1 MKMKTRM
8 LLIAAVLVSCTAL
21 MIWLVVTAP
30 SEAEMELMKYADE
43 KEVSYDTYPE
53 SLVELME
60 RNPEA
65 EEFVQNYP
73 FREGKTVDLS
83 GYDVS
88 KGVPLFLQWDYQWG
102 YLPYGDDLV
111 AVNGCGPVCLAMAG
125 WYVSGG
131 DAKFAPDKMVR
142 FAEKNGYYADDNG
155 SKWTLISEGGPALG
169 LKVTEL
175 PLVEQKVSGYLKNG
189 DPIIAIM
196 GPGDFTSTGHYI
208 VLTGY
213 TDGKLSVNDPNS
225 RGNSEKLWDYKTFAS
240 QVRNLWVIQKA

>member
-1 MKMKTRM
+1 
-8 LLIAAVLVSCTAL
+8 
-21 MIWLVVTAP
+21 
-30 SEAEMELMKYADE
+30 
-43 KEVSYDTYPE
+43 
-53 SLVELME
+53 
-60 RNPEA
+60 
-65 EEFVQNYP
+65 
-73 FREGKTVDLS
+73 
-83 GYDVS
+83 
-88 KGVPLFLQWDYQWG
+88 
-102 YLPYGDDLV
+102 
-111 AVNGCGPVCLAMAG
+111 
-125 WYVSGG
+125 
-131 DAKFAPDKMVR
+131 MVR